1 MKTLYRLGWALIF
14 FGLVVIL
21 VTPID
26 YLIQKE
32 ELQTA
37 AVLAAGELVGE
48 LRTVRLEELDQQ
60 RARLRLCPGIV
71 AGSALI
77 ASGLAVL
84 QIRRR
89 REQARLLGGL

>member
-1 MKTLYRLGWALIF
+1 MKTLYRLGWALVF
-14 FGLVVIL
+14 LGLVVIL
-21 VTPID
+21 VTLID

-48 LRTVRLEELDQQ
+48 LRTARLEELDQQ
-60 RARLRLCPGIV
+60 RAHLRLWPGIV
-71 AGSALI
+71 AGSALT

-89 REQARLLGGL
+89 REHARLLGGL